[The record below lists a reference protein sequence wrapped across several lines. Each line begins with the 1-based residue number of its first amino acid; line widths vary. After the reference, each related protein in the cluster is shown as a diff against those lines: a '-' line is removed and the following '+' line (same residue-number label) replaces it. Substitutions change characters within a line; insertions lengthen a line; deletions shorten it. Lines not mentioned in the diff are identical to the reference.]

1 MIALTTIANLSST
14 TLITLLHRVLHPN
27 NSGLSQPP
35 TLKAFLKVYN
45 SISVSEPMHKAAMFK
60 ILNVEDVTRVL
71 EVLVQWAE
79 EGVDGEKVVQWDAD
93 QVKAASDGL
102 AMQSVCIRLLY
113 ARILA

>member
-1 MIALTTIANLSST
+1 
-14 TLITLLHRVLHPN
+14 
-27 NSGLSQPP
+27 
-35 TLKAFLKVYN
+35 
-45 SISVSEPMHKAAMFK
+45 
-60 ILNVEDVTRVL
+60 
-71 EVLVQWAE
+71 VQWAE